1 MKHYG
6 LLGHPL
12 SHSFSAGYF
21 TDKFTREGIDA
32 TFENFDLPTIDL
44 LPGLLNSMTD
54 LVGFNVTIPY
64 KQAVIP
70 YLDALDSEA
79 AAMGAVNVVR
89 VTYQADGKRFLK
101 GYNTDLIGFRESLRP
116 LLVALRARLYATEG
130 AKACAEEH
138 AVAVTASKDAVQA
151 LVLGTGGASKAVCFG
166 LKHLGVPYV
175 LVSRTPAPGQLSYE
189 ALTAKDYLTHR
200 LIVNTTPLGMSP
212 KIDTCPPLDYD
223 RLGEGHL
230 LFDLVYNP
238 AMTRF
243 LQEGAARGALVKN
256 GLEMLHLQAEAAWR
270 VWNA

>member
-21 TDKFTREGIDA
+21 TEKFAREGIDA

-44 LPGLLNSMTD
+44 LPALLDSIPG

-70 YLDALDSEA
+70 YLDALDTEA

-116 LLVALRARLYATEG
+116 LLVALRARWNAVSS
-130 AKACAEEH
+130 AACND
-138 AVAVTASKDAVQA
+138 KLQA

-166 LKHLGVPYV
+166 LKQLGVPYV

-189 ALTAKDYLTHR
+189 ALTANDYLTHR

-243 LQEGAARGALVKN
+243 LQEGADRGALVKN

-270 VWNA
+270 VWNE

>member
-1 MKHYG
+1 MKYFG

-21 TDKFTREGIDA
+21 TEKFAREGIDA

-44 LPGLLNSMTD
+44 LPGLLDSMPD

-70 YLDALDSEA
+70 YLDALDTEA

-116 LLVALRARLYATEG
+116 LLVALRARLNAAEG
-130 AKACAEEH
+130 AKASA
-138 AVAVTASKDAVQA
+138 DVQA

-166 LKHLGVPYV
+166 LKQLSVPYV

-189 ALTAKDYLTHR
+189 ALTTNDYLTHR

-212 KIDTCPPLDYD
+212 KLDTCPPLDYEA
-223 RLGEGHL
+223 LGKGHL

-243 LQEGAARGALVKN
+243 LQEGADRGALVKN
-256 GLEMLHLQAEAAWR
+256 GLEMLHLQAEAAWK
-270 VWNA
+270 VWNG